1 MTHENPRIMFL
12 HYWGKGTTAALA
24 KAIKAALDTQTK

>member
-12 HYWGKGTTAALA
+12 HYWGKGEAAALA
-24 KAIKAALDTQTK
+24 KAVKSALDTQRK